1 MISDE
6 LINELK
12 DKKKEIFDKF
22 KQILREIEMIQD
34 PSKVIYL
41 S

>member
-22 KQILREIEMIQD
+22 KQILNFRD
-34 PSKVIYL
+34 PAIDPNSD
-41 S
+41 